1 MPRSLKKGPF
11 VDLHLLKKVDQ
22 AVATNDKKP
31 IKTWSRRSMITPD
44 MVGLNI
50 AVHNGRQH
58 VPIFIQ
64 EDMVGHKLGEFVL
77 TRTFKMH
84 SGDRKEEMSQA
95 TAKLRSA
102 RVSSQ
107 KARLVANQIRGKH
120 IEEALGILS
129 FAPQKSAHII
139 KKILESAIANA
150 EHNQGLDIDTLFV
163 SFIAVDE
170 SFTMKRVRPRA
181 RGRADRF
188 FKRSCNIA
196 LTVEE
201 KGK

>member
-1 MPRSLKKGPF
+1 
-11 VDLHLLKKVDQ
+11 
-22 AVATNDKKP
+22 
-31 IKTWSRRSMITPD
+31 
-44 MVGLNI
+44 
-50 AVHNGRQH
+50 
-58 VPIFIQ
+58 
-64 EDMVGHKLGEFVL
+64 
-77 TRTFKMH
+77 
-84 SGDRKEEMSQA
+84 MSQA

-150 EHNQGLDIDTLFV
+150 EHNQGLDIDSLFV
-163 SFIAVDE
+163 STIYVDE
-170 SFTMKRVRPRA
+170 SFTLKRVRARA

-188 FKRSCNIA
+188 FLKEAAISH
-196 LTVEE
+196 
-201 KGK
+201 